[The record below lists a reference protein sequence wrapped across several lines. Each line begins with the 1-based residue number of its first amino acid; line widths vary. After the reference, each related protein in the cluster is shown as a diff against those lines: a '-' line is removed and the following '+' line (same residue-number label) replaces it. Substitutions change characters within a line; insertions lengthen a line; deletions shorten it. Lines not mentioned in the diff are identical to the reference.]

1 MAIDIVLVLIVL
13 YIAIQLVV
21 IIHGSLPCKN
31 LVTFVTTVA
40 VKSQVG
46 FFTSNARQNQ
56 KVYHFHST

>member
-13 YIAIQLVV
+13 YVAIQLVV
-21 IIHGSLPCKN
+21 IIQG